1 VGQDAASE
9 AHHCSNTNVGT
20 QWRKP
25 TAQMAHLIFSDTK
38 ANAEKPKE
46 PFLVNAQTD

>member
-1 VGQDAASE
+1 VGQDAASKS
-9 AHHCSNTNVGT
+9 AAVINTNVGT

-25 TAQMAHLIFSDTK
+25 TAQMAHLVFSDTK

-46 PFLVNAQTD
+46 PFLANAQTD